1 MTAAL
6 LGGMLLQLPIG
17 RLSDRLDR
25 RLVIFGVTIGVSI
38 PAFALVLGEFL
49 PSWGTLTAVAIFFG
63 LASTL
68 YPLSIAYANDYLDPG
83 DVVAA
88 SGGFIMIFSVGAVAG
103 PIAAS
108 AAMRIA
114 GPQGMFI
121 YIMAIVVLLTAF
133 IAWRMRVRQWAP
145 VVEKEPYVL
154 QPELQAPGVISE
166 LDPRAE
172 VDEGYDQGPDILDTP
187 TAEAEEDTP
196 FGFWLGL
203 FGIKPEDSNEPDA
216 DPEPTEPLEVSTL
229 AEPNNSEHHPKH

>member
-1 MTAAL
+1 
-6 LGGMLLQLPIG
+6 
-17 RLSDRLDR
+17 
-25 RLVIFGVTIGVSI
+25 
-38 PAFALVLGEFL
+38 
-49 PSWGTLTAVAIFFG
+49 LTAVAIFFG

-103 PIAAS
+103 PLVAS

-114 GPQGMFI
+114 GPHGMFM
-121 YIMAIVVLLTAF
+121 YIITIVVLLAGF
-133 IAWRMRVRQWAP
+133 IAWRMQVRQWAP

-154 QPELQAPGVISE
+154 QPEIQTPGVISE

-187 TAEAEEDTP
+187 TAEVEEEKP
-196 FGFWLGL
+196 FGFWLGRS
-203 FGIKPEDSNEPDA
+203 GMNSSDHDQGET
-216 DPEPTEPLEVSTL
+216 DPEP
-229 AEPNNSEHHPKH
+229 AEPAEGVSSGETQDPEQAPDR